1 MRGAWAQGVRK
12 RVWGERGGERE
23 GKRASSCTHQGTY
36 GCGAKREALCV
47 LLCELC
53 RIIARGSSLAR
64 CACKV

>member
-1 MRGAWAQGVRK
+1 MRGAWVQGVRE
-12 RVWGERGGERE
+12 REWGGWEWGGE
-23 GKRASSCTHQGTY
+23 RASSCTHQGTY

-53 RIIARGSSLAR
+53 RIIARGSSLAW